1 MKIRPRVSRLW
12 PAILTGIFVGA
23 GMSFFVATS
32 SLDAA
37 FAYAPAV
44 IGLLAGVGTVLL
56 VLFH

>member
-1 MKIRPRVSRLW
+1 
-12 PAILTGIFVGA
+12 
-23 GMSFFVATS
+23 MSFFVATS

-37 FAYAPAV
+37 FAHAPAV